1 MRPPSPFPPR
11 DGHEQ
16 ARSADVVSVT
26 ISLAAVPARLRHRA
40 AVVGALVAVAAAVG
54 TLATPPAPAEAASRV
69 IKISPSD
76 VTYGPTGARSLA
88 GRLQALRP
96 GDTLVLGPGVY
107 NAGYT
112 RPNVWS
118 GTSHSP
124 IVVTASNPGRT
135 LIKGQLK
142 LWDASYWQLRNL
154 RIQATVKGS
163 EALYMGGGRG
173 WLVAGGE
180 FFGGRATGAY
190 ANVAIGA
197 GNYSQPQAFRF
208 TANCVHGAGRTARE
222 NQDHNIYVNF
232 PGSSGTSGS
241 IDHNVIFDHPNG
253 VGIKIGAGGEPN
265 ARGPWNVR
273 VTSNTVSNGGR
284 QILLHGNVR
293 GNVIQGNLLAFS
305 TKNFQKLAKT
315 TAIYA
320 NMLTTRTNRINNNYV
335 YASSF
340 VAWDPDHK
348 LVNAGD
354 NRLRGNPVFKGM
366 GTCGAYQQTAGPA
379 LAYGRYGNARF

>member
-1 MRPPSPFPPR
+1 MLVTFSRFATQSIATTSPAPR
-11 DGHEQ
+11 RR
-16 ARSADVVSVT
+16 ARVLAAGA
-26 ISLAAVPARLRHRA
+26 LAAVAAGAALAAGPAA
-40 AVVGALVAVAAAVG
+40 PAQAAA
-54 TLATPPAPAEAASRV
+54 RV
-69 IKISPSD
+69 ITISPSD
-76 VTYGPTGARSLA
+76 ITYGPSGPRSLA
-88 GRLQALRP
+88 ARLQALRP
-96 GDTLVLGPGVY
+96 GDTLVLNPGVY

-118 GTSHSP
+118 GTSRSP
-124 IVVTASNPGRT
+124 IVVRASQPAKT

-163 EALYMGGGRG
+163 EALYLGGGRG
-173 WLVAGGE
+173 WIVAGGE

-190 ANVAIGA
+190 ANVAIGS
-197 GNYSQPQAFRF
+197 GNYSEPQGFRF

-232 PGSSGTSGS
+232 KGSNATSGS
-241 IDHNVIFDHPNG
+241 IDHNVVFDHPNG
-253 VGIKIGAGGEPN
+253 VGIKLGAGGEPG
-265 ARGPWNVR
+265 ARGPWHVR
-273 VTSNTVSNGGR
+273 VVNNTVSNGGR

-293 GNVIQGNLLAFS
+293 GNVVQGNLLAFS

-320 NMLTTRTNRINNNYV
+320 NMLTTRTNRISHNYV

-340 VAWDPDHK
+340 VAWDPDGR
-348 LVNAGD
+348 LVNTGD
-354 NRLRGNPVFKGM
+354 NRLRGNPVFNGM
-366 GTCGAYQQTAGPA
+366 GTCGVYEAKAAPA
-379 LAYGRYGNARF
+379 RAYGRYGHGRF

>member
-1 MRPPSPFPPR
+1 MVGVTFSRIATRPL
-11 DGHEQ
+11 
-16 ARSADVVSVT
+16 ARRRA
-26 ISLAAVPARLRHRA
+26 RA
-40 AVVGALVAVAAAVG
+40 AVAGALGVVAAAAG
-54 TLATPPAPAEAASRV
+54 MLAGPVAPAQAAGRV
-69 IKISPSD
+69 ITISPSD
-76 VTYGPTGARSLA
+76 VTYGPVGARSLA
-88 GRLQALRP
+88 GRLQALRA

-107 NAGYT
+107 NVGVT

-118 GTSHSP
+118 GTAQRP
-124 IVVTASNPGRT
+124 IVIRASHPSRT

-142 LWDASYWQLRNL
+142 LWDANYWQLRNI

-190 ANVAIGA
+190 ANVAIGS
-197 GNYSQPQAFRF
+197 GNFSQPTAFRF

-232 PGSSGTSGS
+232 AGSTRTRGS

-253 VGIKIGAGGEPN
+253 TGIKLGAGGQPG

-273 VTSNTVSNGGR
+273 VASNTVSNGGR

-293 GNVIQGNLLAFS
+293 GNVVTGNLLAFS
-305 TKNFQKLAKT
+305 TKHFQKLPKT

-320 NMLTTRTNRINNNYV
+320 NMLTTRTNRIAHNYV
-335 YASSF
+335 YASDF
-340 VAWDPDHK
+340 VAWDPDK
-348 LVNAGD
+348 RLVNAGD
-354 NRLRGNPVFKGM
+354 NRKRGNPVFNGM
-366 GTCGAYQQTAGPA
+366 GTCGVYQAKAGPA
-379 LAYGRYGNARF
+379 KAYGRYGHGRF

>member
-1 MRPPSPFPPR
+1 M
-11 DGHEQ
+11 G
-16 ARSADVVSVT
+16 SVT
-26 ISLAAVPARLRHRA
+26 FSRIATKPFASRRRARLGGA
-40 AVVGALVAVAAAVG
+40 ATGALVALAAATG
-54 TLATPPAPAEAASRV
+54 TLVVTPASPAQAAPRV
-69 IKISPSD
+69 ISITPAD
-76 VTYGPTGARSLA
+76 VSYGPTGARSLA

-107 NAGYT
+107 NVGYT

-118 GTSHSP
+118 GTAQRP
-124 IVVTASNPGRT
+124 IVIRTSNPGRT

-142 LWDASYWQLRNL
+142 LWDANYWQLRNI

-173 WLVAGGE
+173 WVVAGGE

-190 ANVAIGA
+190 ANVAIGS
-197 GNYSQPQAFRF
+197 GNYSQPAAFRF

-232 PGSSGTSGS
+232 LGSRGTSGS

-253 VGIKIGAGGEPN
+253 AGVKLGAGGQPN

-284 QILLHGNVR
+284 QILMHGNIR
-293 GNVIQGNLLAFS
+293 GNVVQGNLLAFS
-305 TKNFQKLAKT
+305 TKHFQKLPKT

-320 NMLTTRTNRINNNYV
+320 NMLTTKTNRIAHNYV
-335 YASSF
+335 YASDF
-340 VAWDPDHK
+340 VAFDPDK
-348 LVNAGD
+348 RLVNAGD
-354 NRLRGNPVFKGM
+354 NRKRGNPVFNGM
-366 GTCGAYQQTAGPA
+366 GTCGVYKAKAGSA
-379 LAYGRYGNARF
+379 QAYGRYGNGRF

>member
-1 MRPPSPFPPR
+1 MRPPSPFQPR

-40 AVVGALVAVAAAVG
+40 AVVGALGAVPAAVG

-154 RIQATVKGS
+154 RIQ
-163 EALYMGGGRG
+163 
-173 WLVAGGE
+173 
-180 FFGGRATGAY
+180 
-190 ANVAIGA
+190 
-197 GNYSQPQAFRF
+197 
-208 TANCVHGAGRTARE
+208 
-222 NQDHNIYVNF
+222 
-232 PGSSGTSGS
+232 
-241 IDHNVIFDHPNG
+241 
-253 VGIKIGAGGEPN
+253 
-265 ARGPWNVR
+265 
-273 VTSNTVSNGGR
+273 
-284 QILLHGNVR
+284 
-293 GNVIQGNLLAFS
+293 
-305 TKNFQKLAKT
+305 
-315 TAIYA
+315 
-320 NMLTTRTNRINNNYV
+320 
-335 YASSF
+335 
-340 VAWDPDHK
+340 
-348 LVNAGD
+348 
-354 NRLRGNPVFKGM
+354 
-366 GTCGAYQQTAGPA
+366 
-379 LAYGRYGNARF
+379 

>member
-1 MRPPSPFPPR
+1 
-11 DGHEQ
+11 
-16 ARSADVVSVT
+16 VVSVT
-26 ISLAAVPARLRHRA
+26 FSLTAAPARRRARA
-40 AVVGALVAVAAAVG
+40 AVVGTLAVIGAAAA
-54 TLATPPAPAEAASRV
+54 TLVTPPAPAEAAPRV
-69 IKISPSD
+69 IRISPAD

-88 GRLQALRP
+88 GRLQTLRA
-96 GDTLVLGPGVY
+96 GDTLILGPGVY

-118 GTSHSP
+118 GTSRSP
-124 IVVTASNPGRT
+124 IVVTASDPRRT

-142 LWDASYWQLRNL
+142 LWDANYWQLRNL
-154 RIQATVKGS
+154 RVQATIKGS

-190 ANVAIGA
+190 ANVAIGP
-197 GNYSQPQAFRF
+197 GYHSQPQRFRF

-232 PGSSGTSGS
+232 NGSTRTSGS
-241 IDHNVIFDHPNG
+241 IDRNVIFNHPNG
-253 VGIKIGAGGEPN
+253 AGIKLGAGGLPG

-273 VTSNTVSNGGR
+273 VTNNTVSNGGR

-340 VAWDPDHK
+340 VAWDPDRK
-348 LVNAGD
+348 LVNTGD
-354 NRLRGNPVFKGM
+354 NRLRTNPVFTGM
-366 GTCGAYQQTAGPA
+366 GTCGAYKTNTAPA
-379 LAYGRYGNARF
+379 RPYGRYGTGRF